1 MGQGKSE
8 IFAFG
13 WKSKVFAGFFHL
25 PQEFGEKSYFTDFH
39 TPDATH
45 GFGESVQVCKMH
57 DCYRRIR
64 KNFKQY
70 STPFFPIQVMHAIT
84 MDRLD
89 EN

>member
-45 GFGESVQVCKMH
+45 GFGESV
-57 DCYRRIR
+57 
-64 KNFKQY
+64 
-70 STPFFPIQVMHAIT
+70 
-84 MDRLD
+84 
-89 EN
+89 